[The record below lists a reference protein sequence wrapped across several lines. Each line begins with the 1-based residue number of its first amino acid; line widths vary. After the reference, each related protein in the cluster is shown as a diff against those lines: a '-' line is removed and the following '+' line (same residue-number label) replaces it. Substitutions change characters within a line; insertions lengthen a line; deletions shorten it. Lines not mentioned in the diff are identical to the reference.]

1 MATAERDAATVSARS
16 DRPASDVAVIGAGVV
31 GLSTAYALRER
42 GATVT
47 VYERGVPGNGQSAGR
62 SRVFRHAHDD
72 PRMAARARDS
82 RALYATWQE
91 RFGVELVSAD
101 GVVALGPAVHRRLA
115 ILDRIGVRTRLIDAD
130 ELAQR
135 MPLLAGHPGPALF
148 DEAGGAI
155 RARTVIDVLA
165 REVGGALVTEE
176 VVSLR
181 SLARGSV
188 EVRAGGVRGV
198 HSAAVV
204 CAGPETARL
213 ARTVGLSLPVRLTAH
228 ARMTFD
234 VRGAP
239 PHRVA
244 CLQDAGRQAGD
255 VAVYGAPLPGNRGF
269 ALGAAGTVPASDSG
283 GVPDPDALAA
293 LANAARRY
301 VAQALPALDPTPAGH
316 RHCWVTDL
324 PWGDDGV
331 AVWEAGR
338 ILVMAGNNL
347 FKHAPW
353 LGSALA
359 QAAVGDGLADDL
371 RPGARLGANPR

>member
-1 MATAERDAATVSARS
+1 M
-16 DRPASDVAVIGAGVV
+16 IGAGVV

-62 SRVFRHAHDD
+62 SRIFRHAHDD
-72 PRMAARARDS
+72 PRMAVRARDS

-101 GVVALGPAVHRRLA
+101 GAVALGPAVHRRLA
-115 ILDRIGVRTRLIDAD
+115 VLERVGVRARLIDAE

-155 RARTVIDVLA
+155 RARTVIDALA
-165 REVGGALVTEE
+165 REVGDALVTEE
-176 VVSLR
+176 VLSLR
-181 SLARGSV
+181 SLPRGSV

-204 CAGPETARL
+204 CAGPDTARL

-234 VRGAP
+234 VRDAP

-244 CLQDAGRQAGD
+244 CLQDASRQVGD

-269 ALGAAGTVPASDSG
+269 ALGAAGTVPVHDGG
-283 GVPDPDALAA
+283 GVRDPDGLAA
-293 LANAARRY
+293 LADAARRY
-301 VAQALPALDPTPAGH
+301 VARALPALDPVPSGH

-324 PWGDDGV
+324 PWADDGV

-359 QAAVGDGLADDL
+359 QAAVGDGLPDDL
-371 RPGARLGANPR
+371 RPEARLGAPLATTTR

>member
-1 MATAERDAATVSARS
+1 M
-16 DRPASDVAVIGAGVV
+16 IGAGVV

-42 GATVT
+42 GATVA

-82 RALYATWQE
+82 RALYAKWQE

-101 GVVALGPAVHRRLA
+101 GAVALGPAVRHRLE
-115 ILDRIGVRTRLIDAD
+115 ILDRIGVRARLIDAE

-135 MPLLAGHPGPALF
+135 MPLLAGHPGPGLF

-165 REVGGALVTEE
+165 REVGDALVTEE

-181 SLARGSV
+181 SLPRGSV

-244 CLQDAGRQAGD
+244 CLQDASRQAGD

-269 ALGAAGTVPASDSG
+269 ALGAAGTVPTNDG
-283 GVPDPDALAA
+283 GLRDPDGLAA
-293 LANAARRY
+293 LADAARRY
-301 VAQALPALDPTPAGH
+301 VARALPALDPVPAGQ

-324 PWGDDGV
+324 PWADDGV
-331 AVWEAGR
+331 AVWEADR

-359 QAAVGDGLADDL
+359 QAAVGDGLSDDL
-371 RPGARLGANPR
+371 RPEARLGANLAAMTR

>member
-1 MATAERDAATVSARS
+1 M
-16 DRPASDVAVIGAGVV
+16 IGAGVV

-62 SRVFRHAHDD
+62 SRIFRHAHDD

-82 RALYATWQE
+82 RARYATWQE

-101 GVVALGPAVHRRLA
+101 GAVALGPAVHRHLA
-115 ILDRIGVRTRLIDAD
+115 VLNGIGVRARLIDAE

-135 MPLLAGHPGPALF
+135 MPLVAGHPGPALF

-165 REVGGALVTEE
+165 REVADALVTEE
-176 VVSLR
+176 VLSLR
-181 SLARGSV
+181 SLPRGSV

-213 ARTVGLSLPVRLTAH
+213 ARTVGLSLPVRRTAH

-234 VRGAP
+234 VRGALP
-239 PHRVA
+239 QRVA
-244 CLQDAGRQAGD
+244 CLQDASRQFGD

-269 ALGAAGTVPASDSG
+269 ALGAAGTVPANDGG
-283 GVPDPDALAA
+283 GVLDPDGLAA
-293 LANAARRY
+293 LTDAARMY
-301 VAQALPALDPTPAGH
+301 VARALPALDPAPVGH

-359 QAAVGDGLADDL
+359 RAAVGDGLCDDL
-371 RPGARLGANPR
+371 RPEARLGAPPAATTR

>member
-1 MATAERDAATVSARS
+1 M
-16 DRPASDVAVIGAGVV
+16 IGAGVV

-47 VYERGVPGNGQSAGR
+47 IYERGVPGNGQSAGR
-62 SRVFRHAHDD
+62 SRIFRHAHDD
-72 PRMAARARDS
+72 PRLAARARDS
-82 RALYATWQE
+82 RALYAAWQE

-101 GVVALGPAVHRRLA
+101 GAVALGPAVHHRLA
-115 ILDRIGVRTRLIDAD
+115 ILDRSGIRARLVDAR
-130 ELAQR
+130 ELAER

-155 RARTVIDVLA
+155 RARTVIDALA
-165 REVGGALVTEE
+165 REVGDALVADE
-176 VVSLR
+176 VLALR
-181 SLARGSV
+181 SLPGGSV

-213 ARTVGLSLPVRLTAH
+213 ARAIGLKLPVHLTAH

-234 VRGAP
+234 VRDTP
-239 PHRVA
+239 PQRVA
-244 CLQDAGRQAGD
+244 CLQDASRQVGG

-269 ALGAAGTVPASDSG
+269 ALGVAGTVPTADG
-283 GVPDPDALAA
+283 GVRDPDGLAA
-293 LANAARRY
+293 LAAAARRY
-301 VAQALPALDPTPAGH
+301 VARALPALDPVPSGH
-316 RHCWVTDL
+316 RHCWVTGL
-324 PWGDDGV
+324 PWADDGV

-338 ILVMAGNNL
+338 ILVVAGNNL

-353 LGSALA
+353 LGTALA
-359 QAAVGDGLADDL
+359 RAVAGDGLPAEL
-371 RPGARLGANPR
+371 RPEARLGANLAATTR